1 LLKKYLRRLS
11 ELSDLSL
18 FLARYLVNFIGLVEI
33 IFLPL
38 LFDPDIYTNV
48 ELIRQL
54 FLMAPLLILGAHSG
68 YLICLYKERRDLQ
81 LSLVIMTVLIG
92 AGISV
97 AVSVM
102 VGGLMPAVAVF
113 LIIIVASLEKVLVAK
128 GKLIVASVYKAIIS
142 AALIGFALYANQ
154 MALDVTAITLYS
166 VCVVVGVLLWICL
179 IWFTADLKELRAQ
192 INLKQC
198 VREFLDLARHGF
210 LVSVQSYILVAYF
223 LFDRLVVNSYYKN
236 YSSEY
241 AIGFSLSQIIFIA
254 INTVAFA
261 AQHKVGVRLN
271 KFLLIDYNKMLAN
284 TFIILVVLL
293 AFTVPIIY
301 LLGWFITGYGNFV
314 NSFAIISFFFGGYYA
329 VSALAVVG
337 FYQGMARKA
346 LYILLFF
353 LILNILVTLG
363 LVQYDLNYYFNLLK
377 SGLLLLISAVVFDQM
392 IRREFDR
399 QCTA

>member
-1 LLKKYLRRLS
+1 LRRLS